1 VIVTR
6 VLAVSQTDDGTD
18 VEIDAVLAT
27 SHAIMTE
34 VRLIGRTS
42 VAHCRVVRLGSERL
56 AASLPADLGAGD
68 LLAVPCVGATSLH
81 EVRPRARQ
89 AVEHNSDFLPIRCGK

>member
-1 VIVTR
+1 MIVTR

-34 VRLIGRTS
+34 MRLIGRTS
-42 VAHCRVVRLGSERL
+42 VAHCRVVRFGSERL